1 VLPDVAVASVE
12 LAVHCT
18 DFFFDELPLPPSPPP
33 PLPPLLFALLVS
45 CAYFVTPAASNRT
58 KLS

>member
-33 PLPPLLFALLVS
+33 PLLFALLVS